1 MQPGFVIDVWVA
13 PGINVPA
20 EHRVQRGRAEIE
32 SPTRREVGVEVELEL
47 SRNRKAE
54 FPGDTAGDK
63 QWWRFSCSRN
73 IETAERRHRRTKMVS
88 QHVADGLR
96 EAPVIEKQRAKVFL
110 IIVAN
115 DQEAVR
121 GRKVFGFGFNCSQG
135 PDFTSRQGPGWTHR
149 ARPNGWPA
157 TMSLIAHFRMA
168 SEFHRREWYI
178 VAHLICLIY
187 FKFETKLLFV
197 LILQHGTA
205 SASLL
210 YRGGRG
216 ASFR

>member
-1 MQPGFVIDVWVA
+1 MQPWFVIGVWVA
-13 PGINVPA
+13 PGIMCPA
-20 EHRVQRGRAEIE
+20 YTGCNARIAEIK
-32 SPTRREVGVEVELEL
+32 SRTRREVGVEVELEL
-47 SRNRKAE
+47 RPRNSKAE

-110 IIVAN
+110 IIVPN

-121 GRKVFGFGFNCSQG
+121 RRKVFGFGFNCSQG

-187 FKFETKLLFV
+187 F
-197 LILQHGTA
+197 
-205 SASLL
+205 
-210 YRGGRG
+210 
-216 ASFR
+216 